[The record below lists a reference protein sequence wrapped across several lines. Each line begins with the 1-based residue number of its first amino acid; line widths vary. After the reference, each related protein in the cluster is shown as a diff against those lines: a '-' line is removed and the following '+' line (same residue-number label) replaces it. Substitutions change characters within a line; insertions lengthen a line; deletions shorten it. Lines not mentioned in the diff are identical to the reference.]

1 MAEKPPSQPGQ
12 GHTAQEDTGQV
23 PDLGALRRRIDALD
37 ERIQALISQ
46 RAELAQTVAKSKQGS
61 ASDVTAYYRPEREA
75 QVLRAVTARNQGPL
89 SNETLV
95 RLFRE
100 IMSACLAQQKP
111 LNVAYLGP
119 QGTFSEQASYRFF
132 GHAINALPES
142 SIDAVFAEVEAGVA
156 DFGVVPVENSTEG
169 AVNNTLDMF
178 LSSPLKICGELDL
191 PIHHNLMS
199 HETGLDSISTV
210 FSHRQSLAQCRGW
223 LRDNLPRAECV
234 AVASNAEAARRASIT
249 PHSAAVAGDSAAAI
263 YELNVLHK
271 HIEDKTD
278 NSTRFLIIGKKLL
291 AASGD
296 DRTSLLVAA
305 KDQPGALFHILQP
318 LAENGVSMTRIESRP
333 SRQGKWDYVF
343 FIDVDGHVE
352 DENLAR
358 GLRQLGRV
366 TTLLK
371 VLGSYPKSV

>member
-1 MAEKPPSQPGQ
+1 MADDSPQ
-12 GHTAQEDTGQV
+12 
-23 PDLGALRRRIDALD
+23 DLEQLRARIDMLD
-37 ERIQALISQ
+37 ERIQTLISQ
-46 RAELAQTVAKSKQGS
+46 RAALAREIAHSKQFTG
-61 ASDVTAYYRPEREA
+61 AKQVAFYRPEREA
-75 QVLRAVTARNQGPL
+75 QVLRAVKARNQGPL
-89 SNETLV
+89 SDETLV

-111 LNVAYLGP
+111 LKVAYLGP
-119 QGTFSEQASYRFF
+119 QGTFSEMAAHRFF
-132 GHAINALPES
+132 GHAIHTLPED

-199 HETGLDSISTV
+199 HEARLDAITTI

-223 LRDNLPRAECV
+223 LRENMPQAKCV
-234 AVASNAEAARRASIT
+234 AVSSNAEAARRASMT
-249 PHSAAVAGDSAAAI
+249 QASAAIAGESAAAV
-263 YELNVLHK
+263 YELNVLCRR
-271 HIEDKTD
+271 IEDKTD
-278 NSTRFLIIGKKLL
+278 NSTRFLVIGSQLL
-291 AASGD
+291 SASGD

-305 KDQPGALFHILQP
+305 QDQPGALFHILKP
-318 LAENGVSMTRIESRP
+318 LADNGISMTRIESRP

-343 FIDVDGHVE
+343 FIDVDGHVD

-358 GLRQLGRV
+358 GLRQLRRV
-366 TTLLK
+366 TTVMK
-371 VLGSYPKSV
+371 ILGSYPKSV

>member
-1 MAEKPPSQPGQ
+1 VILKNVMAESGSSVDTPSL
-12 GHTAQEDTGQV
+12 E
-23 PDLGALRRRIDALD
+23 ALRAAIDALD
-37 ERIQALISQ
+37 ARIQALISQ
-46 RAELAQTVAKSKQGS
+46 RAELALSVAKRKQSDSEQS
-61 ASDVTAYYRPEREA
+61 AAYYRPEREA
-75 QVLRAVTARNQGPL
+75 QVLRAVKARNQGPL
-89 SNETLV
+89 SDETLV

-111 LNVAYLGP
+111 LSVAYLGP
-119 QGTFSEQASYRFF
+119 HGTFSEMASYRYF
-132 GHAINALPES
+132 GHAINALPENT
-142 SIDAVFAEVEAGVA
+142 IEAVFAEVEAGVA

-199 HETGLDSISTV
+199 TETRLDAIQTV

-223 LRDNLPRAECV
+223 LRENLPEAECIP
-234 AVASNAEAARRASIT
+234 VASNAEAARRAGLT
-249 PHSAAVAGDSAAAI
+249 PNSAAIAGDSAAAV
-263 YELNVLHK
+263 YQLNVLHRN
-271 HIEDKTD
+271 IEDKAD
-278 NSTRFLIIGKKLL
+278 NSTRFLMIGKEIL
-291 AASGD
+291 APSGD

-318 LAENGVSMTRIESRP
+318 LAENGISMTRIESRP

-352 DENLAR
+352 GENMAR
-358 GLRQLGRV
+358 GLRQLSRV

>member
-1 MAEKPPSQPGQ
+1 MADKPKPEKTEAAPP
-12 GHTAQEDTGQV
+12 
-23 PDLGALRRRIDALD
+23 LKALRQQIDALD
-37 ERIQALISQ
+37 EQIQRLISE
-46 RAELAQTVAKSKQGS
+46 RAQLAQQVANSKQRQDSGS
-61 ASDVTAYYRPEREA
+61 AAYYRPEREA
-75 QVLRAVTARNQGPL
+75 QVLRAVKARNQGPL
-89 SNETLV
+89 PDETLV

-111 LNVAYLGP
+111 LKIAYLGP
-119 QGTFSEQASYRFF
+119 QGTFSEMASYRYF
-132 GHAINALPES
+132 GHAIHALPEN
-142 SIDAVFAEVEAGVA
+142 SIDAVFAEVEAGIA

-169 AVNNTLDMF
+169 SVNNTLDMF

-199 HETGLDSISTV
+199 NETRLDTIKVV

-223 LRDNLPRAECV
+223 LNENLPQAERV
-234 AVASNAEAARRASIT
+234 AVASNAEAARRASLT
-249 PHSAAVAGDSAAAI
+249 PHSAAIAGDSAAAI
-263 YELNVLHK
+263 YELNMLHK
-271 HIEDKTD
+271 NIEDKAD
-278 NSTRFLIIGKKLL
+278 NSTRFLIIGKQLL
-291 AASGD
+291 SASGD

-318 LAENGVSMTRIESRP
+318 LAENGISMTRIESRP

-343 FIDVDGHVE
+343 FIDVDGHAE

-358 GLRQLGRV
+358 GLRQLARV